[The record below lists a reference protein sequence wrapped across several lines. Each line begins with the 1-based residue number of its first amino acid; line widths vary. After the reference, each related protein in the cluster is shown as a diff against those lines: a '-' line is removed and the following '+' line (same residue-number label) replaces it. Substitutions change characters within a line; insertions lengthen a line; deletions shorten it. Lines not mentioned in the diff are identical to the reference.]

1 MTVRQRWW
9 LDAAVVLTG
18 LAIGLLLTARHSPIA
33 WIGPG
38 LLFGAIVGIAT
49 HRLVPSA
56 VIMVLAYERNWIS
69 VWHEL
74 RIIPIF
80 ISGIIIGESVLLI
93 ARALGITEILHLWR

>member
-38 LLFGAIVGIAT
+38 LLFGAIVGI
-49 HRLVPSA
+49 
-56 VIMVLAYERNWIS
+56 NWGRRRWPPPPLS
-69 VWHEL
+69 
-74 RIIPIF
+74 
-80 ISGIIIGESVLLI
+80 
-93 ARALGITEILHLWR
+93 